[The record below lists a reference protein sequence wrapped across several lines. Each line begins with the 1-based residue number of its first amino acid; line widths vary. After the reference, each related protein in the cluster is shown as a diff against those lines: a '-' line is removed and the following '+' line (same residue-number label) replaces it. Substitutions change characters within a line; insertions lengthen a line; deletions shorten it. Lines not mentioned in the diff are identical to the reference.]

1 MVRDAHHVHDGSSA
15 RTGHPHRTSR
25 GVVVI
30 TVLAGG
36 VGAARF
42 LRGLLAVVPAE
53 EVTAIVNVGDDLDQL
68 GLRICPDLDSIT
80 YWLAGLVHPEQQWGR
95 ADERFTVRDELVR
108 LGHAPWFTL
117 GDRDLALHLHRH
129 ALLRA
134 GAPLSTVTEDLTR
147 RLGLALHL
155 IPVSDERVTTRI
167 HTVDGRD
174 LHFQAWWV
182 GERAEPDVARVEYR
196 GADDALPAPGVVEAI
211 LDAALVIVAPSNPV
225 VSIAPITAVPAVAA
239 ALATT
244 PAPVVGIS
252 PIVGGRVV
260 RGMAHRLLPAVG
272 AETSAAGVARFYG
285 ARRDGGLLDGWVL
298 DTVDAAQARDV
309 PAGVGTAVVET
320 LMDDPEVAAR
330 LARTVLEL
338 GAQLR
343 DTEQRR

>member
-1 MVRDAHHVHDGSSA
+1 
-15 RTGHPHRTSR
+15 
-25 GVVVI
+25 VI

-42 LRGLLAVVPAE
+42 LRGLLEVVPASD
-53 EVTAIVNVGDDLDQL
+53 VTAVVNVGDDLDHL

-108 LGHAPWFTL
+108 LGHTPWFTL

-129 ALLRA
+129 ALLHA
-134 GAPLSTVTEDLTR
+134 GAPLSAVTEDVAR
-147 RLGLALHL
+147 RLGLELHL
-155 IPVSDERVTTRI
+155 VPVTDDRVTTRI
-167 HTVDGRD
+167 HTTDGRD
-174 LHFQAWWV
+174 LHFQEWWV
-182 GERAEPDVARVEYR
+182 GERAHPDVARVEYR
-196 GADDALPAPGVVEAI
+196 GADDALAAPGVVEAI
-211 LDAALVIVAPSNPV
+211 LDASVVIVAPSNPV
-225 VSIAPITAVPAVAA
+225 VSVAPITAVPTVAA

-272 AETSAAGVARFYG
+272 AAVSAAGVARHYG

-298 DTVDAAQARDV
+298 DTVDAAQADDV
-309 PAGVGTAVVET
+309 PAGIGTAVVAT
-320 LMDDPEVAAR
+320 LMDELDVAAR

-338 GAQLR
+338 GDSVRAAEGGR
-343 DTEQRR
+343 